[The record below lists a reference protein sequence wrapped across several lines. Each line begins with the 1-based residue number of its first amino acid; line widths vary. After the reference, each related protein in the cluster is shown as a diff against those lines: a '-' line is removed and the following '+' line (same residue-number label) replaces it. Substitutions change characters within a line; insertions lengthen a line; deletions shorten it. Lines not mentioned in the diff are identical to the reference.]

1 MITFKYNNSIKG
13 KIKLHKINFYRD
25 KNGNEPVAEY
35 IIELATKKD
44 KDSRIKLNKIRDY
57 IKVLSEYGIQAGEP
71 YVKHL
76 DGNIWELRP
85 LRDRIF
91 FVGWVRGS
99 FVLLHYFTKKT
110 QKTPIRE
117 LEKAKRKLVD
127 LKERGTEYE

>member
-1 MITFKYNNSIKG
+1 MITFKYNSRKG

-76 DGNIWELRP
+76 DGDIWELRP

>member
-1 MITFKYNNSIKG
+1 M
-13 KIKLHKINFYRD
+13 HKINFYRD

-35 IIELATKKD
+35 IIELATRKD

-57 IKVLSEYGIQAGEP
+57 IKVLSEYGTQAGEP
-71 YVKHL
+71 YIKHL
-76 DGNIWELRP
+76 DGDIWELRP

-99 FVLLHYFTKKT
+99 FVLLHYFAKKT

>member
-1 MITFKYNNSIKG
+1 M
-13 KIKLHKINFYRD
+13 HKINFYRD
-25 KNGNEPVAEY
+25 KNGNEPVAKY
-35 IIELATKKD
+35 ITELATKKD
-44 KDSRIKLNKIRDY
+44 
-57 IKVLSEYGIQAGEP
+57 AGEP

-76 DGNIWELRP
+76 DGDIWELRP

-99 FVLLHYFTKKT
+99 FLLLHYFTKKT